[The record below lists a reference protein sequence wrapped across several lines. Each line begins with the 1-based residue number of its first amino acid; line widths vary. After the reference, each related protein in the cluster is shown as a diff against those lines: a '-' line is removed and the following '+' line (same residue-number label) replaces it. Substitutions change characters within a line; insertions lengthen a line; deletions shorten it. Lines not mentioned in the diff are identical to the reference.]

1 MIRKGLSFPE
11 PSFFCCIMEV
21 WIYLLVLFH
30 IIIKKRMVNLLKEKL
45 TANEI
50 RYHRYDCITTMCCPS
65 YIPTMR
71 RIHGGTPATAVRS
84 GSRPAPPD
92 SRYLAD
98 QKGSGRPLRYR
109 IQAMGEKE
117 VTDCKKIHGHG
128 LVRRGRPLTSQT
140 AFGGQLPYK
149 GSLVRPVARFHH
161 SRFEYNGRPLR
172 ATNNEPRPLPRAE
185 GYSRRPVGPSDSHL
199 MN

>member
-1 MIRKGLSFPE
+1 
-11 PSFFCCIMEV
+11 MELGH
-21 WIYLLVLFH
+21 IPLVLFH
-30 IIIKKRMVNLLKEKL
+30 AIIKKGMVNLLKKQL

-50 RYHRYDCITTMCCPS
+50 RYRTYDCITTMCRPS
-65 YIPTMR
+65 YIPAMH

-117 VTDCKKIHGHG
+117 VTDCKKNT
-128 LVRRGRPLTSQT
+128 RPTALCVGADLIKAARCEISSQ
-140 AFGGQLPYK
+140 PIR
-149 GSLVRPVARFHH
+149 V
-161 SRFEYNGRPLR
+161 
-172 ATNNEPRPLPRAE
+172 
-185 GYSRRPVGPSDSHL
+185 
-199 MN
+199 

>member
-1 MIRKGLSFPE
+1 
-11 PSFFCCIMEV
+11 
-21 WIYLLVLFH
+21 
-30 IIIKKRMVNLLKEKL
+30 MVNLLKEKL

-50 RYHRYDCITTMCCPS
+50 RCHRYDCITTMCCSS
-65 YIPTMR
+65 YIPAMH

-117 VTDCKKIHGHG
+117 VTDCKKNTANG

-149 GSLVRPVARFHH
+149 GSLVRPAVRFHH
-161 SRFEYNGRPLR
+161 SHSSIMAGFLR
-172 ATNNEPRPLPRAE
+172 TTSICHGT
-185 GYSRRPVGPSDSHL
+185 GYSHKSRRYALWASPTVSHTGDKIL
-199 MN
+199 CGCMPHL

>member
-1 MIRKGLSFPE
+1 MIRKRLSFPE

-50 RYHRYDCITTMCCPS
+50 RCHRYDCITTMCRPS
-65 YIPTMR
+65 YIPAMH

-117 VTDCKKIHGHG
+117 VTDCKKNI
-128 LVRRGRPLTSQT
+128 RPT
-140 AFGGQLPYK
+140 ALC
-149 GSLVRPVARFHH
+149 
-161 SRFEYNGRPLR
+161 
-172 ATNNEPRPLPRAE
+172 
-185 GYSRRPVGPSDSHL
+185 VGADL
-199 MN
+199 

>member
-98 QKGSGRPLRYR
+98 Q
-109 IQAMGEKE
+109 
-117 VTDCKKIHGHG
+117 
-128 LVRRGRPLTSQT
+128 T

-161 SRFEYNGRPLR
+161 SLFEYNGRLLR

>member
-1 MIRKGLSFPE
+1 
-11 PSFFCCIMEV
+11 MELGY
-21 WIYLLVLFH
+21 IPLVLFH
-30 IIIKKRMVNLLKEKL
+30 DIIKKGMVNLLKKQL

-50 RYHRYDCITTMCCPS
+50 RYRTYDCITTMCRPS
-65 YIPTMR
+65 YIPAMH

-117 VTDCKKIHGHG
+117 VTDCKKNT
-128 LVRRGRPLTSQT
+128 RST
-140 AFGGQLPYK
+140 ALC
-149 GSLVRPVARFHH
+149 
-161 SRFEYNGRPLR
+161 
-172 ATNNEPRPLPRAE
+172 
-185 GYSRRPVGPSDSHL
+185 VGADL
-199 MN
+199 

>member
-1 MIRKGLSFPE
+1 
-11 PSFFCCIMEV
+11 
-21 WIYLLVLFH
+21 
-30 IIIKKRMVNLLKEKL
+30 MVNLLKEKL

-50 RYHRYDCITTMCCPS
+50 RCHRYDCITTMCCSS
-65 YIPTMR
+65 YIPAMH

-109 IQAMGEKE
+109 LQAMGEKE
-117 VTDCKKIHGHG
+117 VTDCKKNTANG

-161 SRFEYNGRPLR
+161 SLSEYNGRFLR
-172 ATNNEPRPLPRAE
+172 ATIVATSRGLLKAAGGAVGFPLDELEEKKLDKAC
-185 GYSRRPVGPSDSHL
+185 L
-199 MN
+199 NL

>member
-1 MIRKGLSFPE
+1 
-11 PSFFCCIMEV
+11 
-21 WIYLLVLFH
+21 
-30 IIIKKRMVNLLKEKL
+30 MVNLLKEKL

-50 RYHRYDCITTMCCPS
+50 RCHRYDCITTMCCSS
-65 YIPTMR
+65 YIPAMH

-117 VTDCKKIHGHG
+117 VTDCKKNTANG

-149 GSLVRPVARFHH
+149 GSLVRPAARFDH
-161 SRFEYNGRPLR
+161 SPFEYNGRFLR
-172 ATNNEPRPLPRAE
+172 ATIVATSRGLLKAAGGAVGFPLDELEEKKLDKAC
-185 GYSRRPVGPSDSHL
+185 L
-199 MN
+199 NL

>member
-50 RYHRYDCITTMCCPS
+50 RCHRYDCITTMCRPS
-65 YIPTMR
+65 YIPAMH

-98 QKGSGRPLRYR
+98 QKGSGRPLRWPR
-109 IQAMGEKE
+109 MG
-117 VTDCKKIHGHG
+117 
-128 LVRRGRPLTSQT
+128 
-140 AFGGQLPYK
+140 
-149 GSLVRPVARFHH
+149 RF
-161 SRFEYNGRPLR
+161 L
-172 ATNNEPRPLPRAE
+172 RAE
-185 GYSRRPVGPSDSHL
+185 GYSRRCRHSESVAAQRHLSPRRPAACELRPAGRHGVRSANHEQRTTSH
-199 MN
+199 

>member
-1 MIRKGLSFPE
+1 
-11 PSFFCCIMEV
+11 MEV

-117 VTDCKKIHGHG
+117 VTDCKKKY
-128 LVRRGRPLTSQT
+128 T
-140 AFGGQLPYK
+140 ATALC
-149 GSLVRPVARFHH
+149 
-161 SRFEYNGRPLR
+161 
-172 ATNNEPRPLPRAE
+172 
-185 GYSRRPVGPSDSHL
+185 VGADL
-199 MN
+199 